1 MSPVKRA
8 HSIFRTDLCG
18 GLRIC
23 CHFLVIG
30 IVAADTHAAI
40 VVAAADS
47 LPQEKQRADL
57 VCDGTDDQVEL
68 ARSLALGRQG
78 STKIDIDPKTQRM
91 VECTLNHVVEWLP
104 GTYQLSATLEVP
116 DAANCA
122 IRAEGT
128 TLRFIPNEGDGVII
142 RGMNRC
148 RYNFG
153 TIESGSSGAALCV
166 RPNAS
171 MPALMSFV
179 NFAGLIG
186 TEQRGCGLQLDPRR
200 ENVCVNRFE
209 GTDILGFKRGVFVG
223 GAGSRDES
231 ASTHG
236 KCDTNWFWLSY
247 VRMCSTCIEESATGV
262 DCSVWEVNVDA
273 SLPGATAIRAAGKY
287 GKWYVIM
294 GTYTFE
300 KKNLAIVLEPGAR
313 DCVFEVHPPLT
324 EFAWEDRSGTNSNI
338 VLSTSSPP
346 FKRISEVGAAGGGRA
361 P

>member
-1 MSPVKRA
+1 MFCPQAPIARFLIALVAVISTATRQPA
-8 HSIFRTDLCG
+8 HS
-18 GLRIC
+18 
-23 CHFLVIG
+23 
-30 IVAADTHAAI
+30 AI

-47 LPQEKQRADL
+47 LPQEKKRADF

-68 ARSLALGRQG
+68 AQSLSLGRRG
-78 STKIDIDPKTQRM
+78 RTEIDINPKTQRT
-91 VECTLNHVVEWLP
+91 VECALNHVVEWLP
-104 GTYQLSATLEVP
+104 GTYHLSATLEIP

-128 TLRFIPNEGDGVII
+128 TLRFASVEGDCVVI

-153 TIESGSSGAALCV
+153 TIESGSAGAALCV
-166 RPNAS
+166 RPNAA

-186 TEQRGCGLQLDPRR
+186 KDQRGTGLLLDPGR

-209 GTDILGFKRGVFVG
+209 GTDVLGFERGVFVG
-223 GAGSRDES
+223 AAGSREQS

-247 VRMCSTCIEESATGV
+247 VRMCSTCIEESASGV

-300 KKNLAIVLEPGAR
+300 RKNLAIVLEPGAR
-313 DCVFEVHPPLT
+313 DCVFEVHPPLS
-324 EFAWEDRSGTNSNI
+324 EFAWEDRSGSTSNI
-338 VLSTSSPP
+338 VLGTNSPP
-346 FKRISEVGAAGGGRA
+346 FKRFTEVPQPQARSA

>member
-1 MSPVKRA
+1 LATILNAQS
-8 HSIFRTDLCG
+8 
-18 GLRIC
+18 
-23 CHFLVIG
+23 G
-30 IVAADTHAAI
+30 IAAI

-47 LPQEKQRADL
+47 SPQEKQRADF
-57 VCDGTDDQVEL
+57 VCDGTDDQIEL
-68 ARSLALGRQG
+68 AKSVSLGRRG
-78 STKIDIDPKTQRM
+78 TTKIDVNPKTQQS
-91 VECTLNHVVEWLP
+91 VECLLNHAVEWLP
-104 GTYQLSATLEVP
+104 GTYHLTATVEIP
-116 DAANCA
+116 DSANCA

-128 TLRFIPNEGDGVII
+128 TLRYSPQEGDCVVI

-153 TIESGSSGAALCV
+153 TIESESTGAALCV
-166 RPNAS
+166 RPTAK
-171 MPALMSFV
+171 MPSLMSFV

-186 TEQRGCGLQLDPRR
+186 ENQRGTGLLLDPSH

-209 GTDILGFKRGVFVG
+209 GTDILGFERGVYVG
-223 GAGSRDES
+223 GAGSRSAS

-247 VRMCSTCIEESATGV
+247 VRMCSTCIQESASGV

-273 SLPGATAIRAAGKY
+273 SLAGSTAIRAAGKY

-300 KKNLAIVLEPGAR
+300 RKNKALVLEQGAQH
-313 DCVFEVHPPLT
+313 CVIEVHPPLSQ
-324 EFAWEDRSGTNSNI
+324 FAWEDRSGANTNII
-338 VLSTSSPP
+338 VDTS
-346 FKRISEVGAAGGGRA
+346 AAGTNFQRAARPNVANSSSDRA